1 MFQEDSRAGLE
12 AVAPRPLAELLS
24 CPAGIECH
32 LGEAT
37 ERRHYAAGEAVFTQD
52 APCEG
57 LYLLL
62 AGEFVRTT
70 ERLGQKIQLQP
81 MHAGDLVELAAVL
94 GSGRH
99 TYSLIAHSPAAALVL
114 PATALSSAFQA
125 HPPLR
130 MRLLEELGREV
141 ARAYT
146 TLTLNRGLK
155 TRRSRHGAAIGS
167 AAENQ

>member
-1 MFQEDSRAGLE
+1 MLQDDQRAGLE

-24 CPAGIECH
+24 CPSGIECN

-37 ERRHYAAGEAVFTQD
+37 ERRNFAAGEAVFLQD

-62 AGEFVRTT
+62 AGEFLRTSQ
-70 ERLGQKIQLQP
+70 RMGQKIQLQP
-81 MHAGDLVELAAVL
+81 MHPGDLVELAAVL
-94 GSGRH
+94 GDGHH

-114 PATALSSAFQA
+114 PVTALTKAFQQ

-130 MRLLEELGREV
+130 MKLLEELGREV

-155 TRRSRHGAAIGS
+155 TRRPRGGFGGGHN
-167 AAENQ
+167 E